1 MSNFREI
8 VIVLAMGTCGSLLYH
23 QPARADAR
31 DQEQQQE
38 EAQQRTAS
46 PAQDISTADTA
57 PSAQSDAT
65 TAPGKLIVT
74 VGKSL
79 IIDSPLNITR
89 VTIANGAVAEAVAV
103 NPKEVLI
110 NGTAP
115 GETSLIVWQQNGTR
129 LVYDLTIR
137 LSGTRLDAV
146 RQQLARDFPGDD
158 LNVTFENDTAFVRG
172 TVKDVTAA
180 DRAMA
185 IASTLG
191 KAVNLLRVE
200 VPAVAQQILLKVRF
214 ASLDRSASIAAGM
227 NLFSGAFNQ
236 NTSVGPGAAVY
247 PTTSGTGESQFTV
260 PQAVNVLMLR
270 NDINLVAEIQALQT
284 KNYLQMLAEP
294 NVLAISG
301 EQASFLAGGEFPF
314 PVVQPSINGAS
325 AVSIQWREY
334 GVRLNFL
341 PLITARG
348 TIRLKV
354 APEVSSLD
362 YTNAVTIQGF
372 TIPGLS
378 SRRVQTDVELDNG
391 QTFVIAGL
399 LDNQTTDNLSK
410 VPGISSIPVL
420 GKLFQSKTVSR
431 SNNEL
436 LVIITPE
443 LVRPIPDG
451 QAAPEI
457 KFPKT
462 FLPANSPGP
471 MRQPGMDKTG
481 PVPVKSP
488 STSLPYEEV
497 VPKKE
502 APPVVFQPNP
512 AGANPG
518 SNLAAPAAPQG
529 APSAPQAPGSAG
541 PVK

>member
-1 MSNFREI
+1 VSTIREMA
-8 VIVLAMGTCGSLLYH
+8 LFLGMAGCASLLYH
-23 QPARADAR
+23 PPMRADAR
-31 DQEQQQE
+31 GQEPQSQQE
-38 EAQQRTAS
+38 TQPPSAP
-46 PAQDISTADTA
+46 PAQDISTSDSAPHAQADA
-57 PSAQSDAT
+57 AG
-65 TAPGKLIVT
+65 APGKLIVT

-89 VTIANGAVAEAVAV
+89 VTIANGGVAEAVAV

-110 NGTAP
+110 NGTAA

-129 LVYDLTIR
+129 LVYDLTVR
-137 LSGTRLDAV
+137 LSGTHLEAIRE
-146 RQQLARDFPGDD
+146 QLARDFPNDD

-185 IASTLG
+185 IAATLG

-200 VPAVAQQILLKVRF
+200 VPAVAQQIVLKVRF
-214 ASLDRSASIAAGM
+214 ASLDRSASLALGM
-227 NLFSGAFNQ
+227 NLFSTAFNQ
-236 NTSVGPGAAVY
+236 QSAL
-247 PTTSGTGESQFTV
+247 GTGYALHPDPTGLIPV
-260 PQAVNVLMLR
+260 PQSVNILLFR
-270 NDINLVAEIQALQT
+270 NNLNLAAEIQALQT
-284 KNYLQMLAEP
+284 KNVLQLLAEP

-314 PVVQPSINGAS
+314 PVVQPSANGAS

-341 PLITARG
+341 PVITPRG

-372 TIPGLS
+372 TVPGLS
-378 SRRVQTDVELDNG
+378 SRRVQTDVELDSG

-399 LDNQTTDNLSK
+399 LDSQTTDNLSK
-410 VPGISSIPVL
+410 VPGIGSIPVL
-420 GKLFQSKTVSR
+420 GKLFQSKTISR
-431 SNNEL
+431 STNEL

-443 LVRPIPDG
+443 LVRPIPEG
-451 QAAPEI
+451 QAAPEMQFPRTFMPASTPGAPI
-457 KFPKT
+457 K
-462 FLPANSPGP
+462 
-471 MRQPGMDKTG
+471 QPGMDKTG
-481 PVPVKSP
+481 PVPVKPP

-497 VPKKE
+497 APKKD
-502 APPVVFQPNP
+502 AVPVNFQPNP
-512 AGANPG
+512 PSVNPG
-518 SNLAAPAAPQG
+518 ANLAAPAAP
-529 APSAPQAPGSAG
+529 AAPQAPAPAG
-541 PVK
+541 TVK